1 MNRKHVL
8 VAVIVAAAILIASAS
23 VAIWWWGLPSDG
35 DNVVGAVFDTQ
46 SGGVEFSCELADS
59 PAEWS
64 KGLSGRENL
73 AEGHGMVFIF
83 PAPSQQTFWMKDTLI
98 PLDIVFVWANG
109 TVGAIYGAPI
119 EPGVSD
125 GNLVRYESPGPVK
138 WVVELNMGDCAA
150 SGITVG
156 TEFWVGY

>member
-1 MNRKHVL
+1 MNRKHALAAV
-8 VAVIVAAAILIASAS
+8 VVATAVIMATFF
-23 VAIWWWGLPSDG
+23 GLVMWYGIPGG
-35 DNVVGAVFDTQ
+35 DNRVGAIFATEPE
-46 SGGVEFSCELADS
+46 GTTFLCELADS

-64 KGLSGRENL
+64 KGLSGRDVL
-73 AEGHGMVFIF
+73 AAGHGMVFIF
-83 PAPSQQTFWMKDTLI
+83 PSPSQQTFWMKDTLI

-109 TVGAIYGAPI
+109 TVGAIYEAPA

-125 GNLVRYESPGPVK
+125 GDLVRYESPGPVK